1 MCFGTRLH
9 YTFSSMPDA
18 YLAFETGGTKLV
30 AAVADAAGRL
40 IESRTLRRDPR
51 NHAPQTLAA
60 LIEAAGQ
67 LRTAHEAHGAVFKGV
82 GFGYGGQVSRA
93 QQRVLRN
100 PHEDGWEDIDVRDE
114 LRRAFDLPSV
124 IENDCKLAAL
134 AEARLGAGRGQRT
147 VFYLTIGTGIGGGIV
162 REGNIVDFGDAG
174 EAEIGHIVVMPQD
187 GFVCGCGNRGCLET
201 VASGPGLVNLA
212 RKLAQDC
219 PAAWRD
225 STIARRALHDARFTA
240 ADLFEAYAREDPFA
254 GETVRVAV
262 EFIAQALAG
271 VIQIVNPDAV
281 VIGGGVGTSSER
293 FIRLISA
300 RTQPLVMP
308 ALRGRCRFV
317 MSQLREQVVT
327 QGAAL
332 LAARLFGDDR
342 SL

>member
-1 MCFGTRLH
+1 ML
-9 YTFSSMPDA
+9 DA

-40 IESRTLRRDPR
+40 IESRVLRRDPCNR
-51 NHAPQTLAA
+51 APQTLAA
-60 LIEAAGQ
+60 LMGAAGQ
-67 LRTAHEAHGAVFKGV
+67 LRVAHEACGAAFKGI
-82 GFGYGGQVSRA
+82 GFGYGGQVHRA

-100 PHEDGWEDIDVRDE
+100 LHEDGWEDMDVRDALE
-114 LRRAFDLPSV
+114 RVFGLPSV

-134 AEARLGAGRGQRT
+134 AEAHLGAGRGQRT
-147 VFYLTIGTGIGGGIV
+147 VFYMTIGTGIGGGIV
-162 REGNIVDFGDAG
+162 REGSIVDFGDSG
-174 EAEIGHIVVMPQD
+174 EAEIGHLVVMPQD

-219 PAAWRD
+219 PTAWQD
-225 STIARRALHDARFTA
+225 SAIARRALHDARFTA
-240 ADLFEAYAREDPFA
+240 ADLFEAYAHDDAFA
-254 GETVRVAV
+254 GETVHVAAG
-262 EFIAQALAG
+262 FIAQALAG

-293 FIRLISA
+293 FIRLIA
-300 RTQPLVMP
+300 EQTHPLVMP
-308 ALRGRCRFV
+308 SLRGRCRFV

-332 LAARLFGDDR
+332 LAARTFGAGQNF
-342 SL
+342 